1 MTKNTFKKVLA
12 LLLAAVIL
20 CSLCACGKKS
30 NDNQNKPKTVAK
42 SINALIADGDYAAAY
57 ALLESVATDSD
68 DEDILELRSKLIR
81 VPLHFTTDDETI
93 DFTYDE
99 NGWLLAAD
107 YGSTSVTYTYDDRG
121 NCLSENHSDGTK
133 TVFTYDE
140 SNNCLSEKTYKQND
154 KWEFNNYTYDENGNV
169 LTHENSHNYEEGN
182 WSIDSYTYDERG
194 NILTHQYK
202 NCESGN
208 GHTYIYSYDEKDN
221 RVTEEYVSNT
231 GYSYTLATSYV
242 YDDDGNCLSITSDEE
257 TITYTYNDDGKVLT
271 KKRVVSGDLTTYKW
285 VYTYDKK
292 GNVLTEKYSVKSGD
306 APEKI
311 TTTAYTYD
319 ENGRV
324 LSENCSN
331 SSGVWKQE
339 TCTYEN
345 DRLASRVLT
354 NSNGEVESYSV
365 TYTEHSDTTTLSTS
379 VNGELFCT
387 ATYRVFYYPNGA
399 SEELLRFSY
408 YLDCL
413 TSGQNPIYEFLRKEF
428 SETPVSSL
436 TEGVKVEKFIGKM
449 YYTEIEGVSQ
459 YKENYDFKI
468 KWEDANDPEC
478 KKGEV
483 FKQEPAAG
491 KTVKKGATVTLYVNS
506 ATPKDVSL
514 DVRAEIEGAHKDDV
528 RKLLQDEGFVVNE
541 IGSSSETIPT
551 NHVISININK
561 GQSYPHGTKVSMV
574 ISTGPSTL
582 EPIEFP
588 DMIIGES
595 QETATSI
602 LTNRGFVGTITYASE
617 NYAEETF
624 AKKGTV
630 MGVKIDNVLMEELPE
645 EIAPDVS
652 ITLVVSNGLKH
663 VTVEL
668 EWPKDKNGKNVNES
682 LNISVVVNGTPNDA
696 LIARYAPSYNPS
708 YTTDKLTFTLTAHPS
723 EEEYYVGVSVKEAS
737 SDTYTEY
744 ARVRIDPVEGTWT
757 AIINDYID
765 N

>member
-1 MTKNTFKKVLA
+1 MTGKPFYKTLA
-12 LLLAAVIL
+12 LLLTIFL
-20 CSLCACGKKS
+20 MCSLCSCGEEDDSYHNSEQLTQKVLDDIK
-30 NDNQNKPKTVAK
+30 N
-42 SINALIADGDYAAAY
+42 GDYEAAY
-57 ALLESVATDSD
+57 ALLESVTKDSD
-68 DEDILELRSKLIR
+68 DEDILELKSKLIR
-81 VPLHFTTDDETI
+81 IPLHFTVDDTTI

-99 NGWLLAAD
+99 NGLLLATD
-107 YGSTSVTYTYDDRG
+107 DGSTSVTYTYDNRG
-121 NCLSENHSDGTK
+121 NCLSENHSDGTR
-133 TVFTYDE
+133 TVYTYDE

-208 GHTYIYSYDEKDN
+208 GYTYIYSYDEKDN

-231 GYSYTLATSYV
+231 GYSYTSATSYV

-257 TITYTYNDDGKVLT
+257 TTTYTYNDDGKVLT
-271 KKRVVSGDLTTYKW
+271 KKRVVSGDLTTYKYKW

-331 SSGVWKQE
+331 SSGAWKQE

-379 VNGELFCT
+379 VNGEPFCT
-387 ATYRVFYYPNGA
+387 ATYRFFYYPDGA

-413 TSGQNPIYEFLRKEF
+413 ASGQNPIYEFLRKEF

-436 TEGVKVEKFIGKM
+436 TEEVKVEKFIGMM

-459 YKENYDFKI
+459 YTENYDLKI
-468 KWEDANDPEC
+468 KWEDANDPER
-478 KKGEV
+478 KLGEV

-491 KTVKKGATVTLYVNS
+491 TTVKKGATVTLYVNN
-506 ATPKDVSL
+506 ATPKEISL
-514 DVRAEIEGAHKDDV
+514 DVHAEIEGAHRNDV
-528 RKLLQDEGFVVNE
+528 RILLQDAGFVVDE
-541 IGSSSETIPT
+541 IAVSNDTIPAK
-551 NHVISININK
+551 HVISININK
-561 GQSYPHGTKVSMV
+561 GQSYPLGTKVSMLV
-574 ISTGPSTL
+574 STGPSTL
-582 EPIEFP
+582 DPIEFP
-588 DMIIGES
+588 NMIIGET
-595 QETATSI
+595 QGTATRM
-602 LTNRGFVGTITYASE
+602 LRNCGFTGEITYLST
-617 NYAEETF
+617 NYKEDAFAE
-624 AKKGTV
+624 KDTV

-652 ITLVVSNGLKH
+652 ITLVVSNGMKD

-668 EWPKDKNGKNVNES
+668 E
-682 LNISVVVNGTPNDA
+682 
-696 LIARYAPSYNPS
+696 
-708 YTTDKLTFTLTAHPS
+708 
-723 EEEYYVGVSVKEAS
+723 
-737 SDTYTEY
+737 
-744 ARVRIDPVEGTWT
+744 
-757 AIINDYID
+757 
-765 N
+765 